1 MPFEFLL
8 SNHNITR
15 DDVMRF
21 SAKDAIRNGY
31 WSHEELQL
39 IVLGSLLLFIIF
51 TFVMV
56 ATMDCVKQH
65 CCKCLWRQRVGD
77 KWKGLL
83 SRISKNSNH
92 IDAVVPID
100 RIC

>member
-77 KWKGLL
+77 KWKAPPLSLL
-83 SRISKNSNH
+83 APPPYSSTASIST
-92 IDAVVPID
+92 IA
-100 RIC
+100 